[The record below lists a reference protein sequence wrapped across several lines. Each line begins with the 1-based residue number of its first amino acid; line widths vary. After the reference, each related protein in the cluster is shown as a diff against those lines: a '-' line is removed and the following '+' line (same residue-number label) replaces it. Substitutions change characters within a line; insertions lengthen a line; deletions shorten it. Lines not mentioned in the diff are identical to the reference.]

1 MPTCPGDV
9 LALIRAGEATTR
21 GALLEQTG
29 LSRMTLSRRV
39 DTLLSAGLVVD
50 DGGAGTSS
58 GRRARLL
65 RFHADHARVLAV
77 AVDTTH
83 ARIALTDLLAQPV
96 AAEEITL
103 DVTDGPAPTLAA
115 ITAAATALLERT
127 GTPVSSVCGFGL
139 SIPGPVDPLTGRTN
153 QPPMMPGWDGYPMAD
168 EVAAAL
174 PGIPVLTAN
183 DADAAAIGEERSRPS
198 TTRAMCLLKVA
209 TGIGTGIIIDG
220 RPYRGLDGGAGDI
233 GHVRLRDHP
242 DALCQCGARGC
253 LAAVASGRAVAAKLR
268 ERGIPAQSGRDVGRL
283 VAHGNA
289 DADQLTREA
298 GQLIG
303 EVLATVVCV
312 LNPEVVVVGGAMSSA
327 PLLAG
332 LRETLYRLTPAR
344 ATRHLTLEMGR
355 LGDDAAVVGL
365 AHAVVDEVFSAAAVN
380 ARLGA

>member
-1 MPTCPGDV
+1 
-9 LALIRAGEATTR
+9 
-21 GALLEQTG
+21 
-29 LSRMTLSRRV
+29 
-39 DTLLSAGLVVD
+39 
-50 DGGAGTSS
+50 
-58 GRRARLL
+58 
-65 RFHADHARVLAV
+65 
-77 AVDTTH
+77 
-83 ARIALTDLLAQPV
+83 
-96 AAEEITL
+96 
-103 DVTDGPAPTLAA
+103 
-115 ITAAATALLERT
+115 
-127 GTPVSSVCGFGL
+127 
-139 SIPGPVDPLTGRTN
+139 
-153 QPPMMPGWDGYPMAD
+153 MAD

-183 DADAAAIGEERSRPS
+183 DADAAAIGEDRTRDSA
-198 TTRAMCLLKVA
+198 TRAMCLLKVA

-289 DADQLTREA
+289 EAGQLTREA

-344 ATRHLTLEMGR
+344 ATRHLSLEMGR

-380 ARLGA
+380 ARLGT